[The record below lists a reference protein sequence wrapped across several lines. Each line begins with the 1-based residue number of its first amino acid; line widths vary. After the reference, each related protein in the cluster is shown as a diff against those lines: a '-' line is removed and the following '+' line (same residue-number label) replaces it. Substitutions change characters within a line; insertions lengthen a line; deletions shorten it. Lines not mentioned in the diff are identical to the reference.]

1 MLLLIEYSQHFEI
14 TVLPLYLSWR
24 ESWIRNKF
32 RGSVYLELGL
42 RTGAWSL
49 SLAISNTSTTARLR
63 YLEEWKQVYAQKYQF
78 LWKSRSVFCLSLACS
93 ARQCQ
98 GSTMVK
104 AISSRS
110 PSFLAHFHD
119 WVIQLHVVCLTVI
132 SCCISTYTN
141 TNMSGSLCS
150 CVQSGTLTHYDQMR
164 DEMEVISDCWFDF

>member
-32 RGSVYLELGL
+32 GGSVYLELGL

-49 SLAISNTSTTARLR
+49 SLAISNTSTTARSR

-78 LWKSRSVFCLSLACS
+78 LWKSRAVFCLSLACS

-141 TNMSGSLCS
+141 TKMSGSLCS